1 MSMELVIRNA
11 EIEDINTIGYLA
23 YQIWPLSYKD
33 ILTLEQLQYMLKL
46 FYSPSSLRKQM
57 VEDHHRFLI
66 AELDEEPVGF
76 ASFSKLDSAGTY
88 KLHKLYVRT
97 DIQGK
102 GLGKALLS
110 QVEESAMAEGGI
122 YLHLNVNRNNKALA
136 FYEKMGFVIID
147 EEDIDI
153 GHNFLMNDYVM
164 EKKLEP

>member
-23 YQIWPLSYKD
+23 YKIWPLSYKD

-46 FYSPSSLRKQM
+46 FYSPSSIRKQM

-66 AELDEEPVGF
+66 AELDEQPVGF

-110 QVEESAMAEGGI
+110 QVEESAMTEGGI

-164 EKKLEP
+164 EKKLES

>member
-1 MSMELVIRNA
+1 MELVIRNA
-11 EIEDINTIGYLA
+11 EMEDINTIGYLA
-23 YQIWPLSYKD
+23 YQTWPLSYKD
-33 ILTLEQLQYMLKL
+33 ILSLDQLQYMLKL

-110 QVEESAMAEGGI
+110 QVEESAMAEGAT

-136 FYEKMGFVIID
+136 FYEKLGFVIID

-153 GHNFLMNDYVM
+153 GHNFFMNDYVM
-164 EKKLEP
+164 EKKLKS

>member
-23 YQIWPLSYKD
+23 YQIWPMAYKD
-33 ILTLEQLQYMLKL
+33 ILSLDQLQYMLKL
-46 FYSPSSLRKQM
+46 IYSPSALQKQM
-57 VEDHHRFLI
+57 VEDQHHFLI
-66 AELDEEPVGF
+66 AELEEEPVGF
-76 ASFSKLDSAGTY
+76 ASFSKLDSPGTF
-88 KLHKLYVRT
+88 KLQKLYIRT

-110 QVEESAMAEGGI
+110 QVEETAIAEGGTH
-122 YLHLNVNRNNKALA
+122 LHLNVNRNNKALA

-153 GHNFLMNDYVM
+153 GSNYLMNDYVL
-164 EKKLEP
+164 EKKLES